1 MTWFDDKIGACIHV
15 CLATMLWVHMQDYR
29 GGSEVLQ
36 CQVPS
41 SIVESVVKS
50 GSWWITCGSKQS
62 ALLFLEMTCSWMIFV
77 VHLWN
82 FCSYNRF
89 WIPREGQ
96 TVWWSIE
103 SIWIVPST
111 STLVTVQLMSKVET
125 YQPKVACDRKKERTV
140 LVEVKVRYLWCL
152 QKL

>member
-41 SIVESVVKS
+41 SIVESVVKR

-62 ALLFLEMTCSWMIFV
+62 ALLFLETTCSWMIFV

-103 SIWIVPST
+103 SIWIGHQLLHWWWCNWWARWKIISLKL
-111 STLVTVQLMSKVET
+111 LVTEE
-125 YQPKVACDRKKERTV
+125 RKKGRTV
-140 LVEVKVRYLWCL
+140 LVEVKVR
-152 QKL
+152 